1 MVYLECPR
9 CETVTEH
16 QIIGLRKD
24 RVITRCTE
32 CMYEWRGDILCW
44 VPEHSCP
51 TCKGALKQVNKNP
64 DYWMCYSCIKGYT
77 TYELERYN
85 EEKKGVRN
93 NEA

>member
-32 CMYEWRGDILCW
+32 CVYEWRGDILCW
-44 VPEHSCP
+44 VPEHICP
-51 TCKGALKQVNKNP
+51 TCTGALKQVHKNP
-64 DYWMCYSCIKGYT
+64 DYWMCYKCSKGYT
-77 TYELERYN
+77 NYELERYN
-85 EEKKGVRN
+85 EEKKGD
-93 NEA
+93 